1 MSLLANYSVTICGF
15 QVTMGVK
22 LINFKPLL
30 PMKRTMS
37 RRFLGWFILVVAS
50 AFGFGAV
57 AQTAVPGTFK
67 HITVDSSFGD
77 WAGVPLAYNAPQGP
91 DNAIQ
96 YENVYIA
103 NDQTNLFIRLTL
115 YSPRANAFANSFDNM
130 FIDADGNVGTGFS
143 VGGIGSE
150 MLIQWGGGYQEKN
163 GTFNEGAINNL
174 GWGIAGSADSMDF
187 ELSISLGATY
197 DSDGT
202 PVFTNSTIAV
212 LLEGDDTNYTSVEFA
227 VNGGLVYT
235 LASPPTAPTNNLT
248 LVTLSGSAWQVNA
261 SGTDLGTDWLDQAY
275 DDSGTGWTTGNGL
288 FGYTTSP
295 GSYPTI
301 NTVLSSGPNTYYFR
315 THFEWAND
323 PANVAFVVTNY
334 LSDGAVYYLNG
345 SEVRRVRM
353 PAGAVAYSTAAAAA
367 NSPVGHPDVF
377 SVDGAALL
385 GGDNIMEVET
395 HQAPGSSADMVLG
408 LSLTAAIHY
417 PVLVVSP
424 NLPADQGVLAGQSV
438 TFSSDVTGSGPLT
451 YQWFFN
457 GTNAISGATG
467 ASYTIPLVLDTDAGL
482 YSLAV
487 SNAFSSAATR
497 GALLTVSNIPVSIT
511 TQPANQIVMEG
522 RPVTFTVGVAG
533 TPLIQYQWSF
543 GNNPITDATNAAYTI
558 NSCSLTLSLIHI

>member
-1 MSLLANYSVTICGF
+1 
-15 QVTMGVK
+15 
-22 LINFKPLL
+22 
-30 PMKRTMS
+30 
-37 RRFLGWFILVVAS
+37 
-50 AFGFGAV
+50 
-57 AQTAVPGTFK
+57 
-67 HITVDSSFGD
+67 
-77 WAGVPLAYNAPQGP
+77 VPLAYTAPQGP

-103 NDQTNLFIRLTL
+103 NDQTNLFIRFTL

-295 GSYPTI
+295 GLYPTI

-417 PVLVVSP
+417 SVLVVSP

-451 YQWFFN
+451 
-457 GTNAISGATG
+457 
-467 ASYTIPLVLDTDAGL
+467 
-482 YSLAV
+482 
-487 SNAFSSAATR
+487 
-497 GALLTVSNIPVSIT
+497 
-511 TQPANQIVMEG
+511 
-522 RPVTFTVGVAG
+522 
-533 TPLIQYQWSF
+533 
-543 GNNPITDATNAAYTI
+543 
-558 NSCSLTLSLIHI
+558 